1 MDCRTVLTLS
11 ASVQRRRRFLGSSV
25 DGHESAMMRGV
36 LRWKSSICMHEI
48 IITVRSSIALHCI
61 ALRYC
66 SILAYP
72 SDRPDDVRQ
81 VASGLRDAGVSR
93 SPQRDWTL
101 ETKTCMERCSR
112 RIALHS
118 A

>member
-1 MDCRTVLTLS
+1 MSNGAYIECQCSETTAFSWQQCRW
-11 ASVQRRRRFLGSSV
+11 AR
-25 DGHESAMMRGV
+25 
-36 LRWKSSICMHEI
+36 KSYDEGRIALEEFDMHEI
-48 IITVRSSIALHCI
+48 IITVRSSLALHCI

-118 A
+118 T